1 MTMTVSLSKSKN
13 QRKEVGRYAA
23 SSFSY
28 PPLSLRSSG
37 IDFMLIFRLENA
49 AAQRILTE
57 HLELHRLDVLS
68 SNGRLETYELVRQK
82 LAQMRP
88 EELKPAP
95 LITGDD
101 LIAEGYVPGPQ
112 FGRMLAAVEDAQL
125 EGRVSTR
132 EQALDLVREQFGR
145 PAASV

>member
-1 MTMTVSLSKSKN
+1 MV
-13 QRKEVGRYAA
+13 
-23 SSFSY
+23 
-28 PPLSLRSSG
+28 
-37 IDFMLIFRLENA
+37 

-57 HLELHRLDVLS
+57 RLERHRLDVLS

-125 EGRVSTR
+125 EVRVSNR

-145 PAASV
+145 PAASVS

>member
-49 AAQRILTE
+49 SRVIRLLRLGEAISTE
-57 HLELHRLDVLS
+57 R
-68 SNGRLETYELVRQK
+68 RQCG
-82 LAQMRP
+82 
-88 EELKPAP
+88 
-95 LITGDD
+95 T
-101 LIAEGYVPGPQ
+101 
-112 FGRMLAAVEDAQL
+112 
-125 EGRVSTR
+125 
-132 EQALDLVREQFGR
+132 
-145 PAASV
+145 